1 MQVSKPQSNET
12 PYELTSLDDEVIRL
26 FREAIVSG
34 VHWYLALLQAV
45 GQWNPPDEIYQNRHY
60 QYLIDGAAL
69 DWQLVAERLCAA
81 VAGLLPEK
89 EKSDFLLK
97 GKPPLDITKEQFQ
110 ELVGPLKYRQY
121 LNYFYGITVEEAILL
136 TVKEEVRKERQ
147 LAALVKEEDTAA
159 EAFRR
164 IYGETQ
170 PILLEQFRKEKH
182 YRRLKSISLSELK
195 EFTYWLFK
203 FRIKYNDKSR
213 VASDTKKAL
222 DWLNRNGYPERFI
235 ITRPLVGNSR
245 SV

>member
-34 VHWYLALLQAV
+34 MHWYLGLLQAV
-45 GQWNPPDEIYQNRHY
+45 GRWNSPEETYQNRHY
-60 QYLIDGAAL
+60 QYLIDGAAF
-69 DWQLVAERLCAA
+69 DWQLLAERLCAP
-81 VAGLLPEK
+81 VDGLLPEK

-110 ELVGPLKYRQY
+110 ELVGPVKYRQY

-136 TVKEEVRKERQ
+136 AVKDEVRKERL
-147 LAALVKEEDTAA
+147 LAALVKEEDTTA

-164 IYGETQ
+164 IYGGTQ
-170 PILLEQFRKEKH
+170 PILLEQFRKEKR
-182 YRRLKSISLSELK
+182 YRQLKSIRLDELK
-195 EFTYWLFK
+195 EFTYWLFRYRLK
-203 FRIKYNDKSR
+203 HSDKER

-222 DWLNRNGYPERFI
+222 DWAHRHGLSQK
-235 ITRPLVGNSR
+235 LVFGQF
-245 SV
+245 

>member
-1 MQVSKPQSNET
+1 M
-12 PYELTSLDDEVIRL
+12 TSVDDEAIRH
-26 FREAIVSG
+26 FRNAIASG
-34 VHWYLALLQAV
+34 MHWYLALLEAV
-45 GQWNPPDEIYQNRHY
+45 GRWSSPEETFQERHY
-60 QYLIDGAAL
+60 QYLIEGSAF
-69 DWQLVAERLCAA
+69 DWQLLAERLCEA
-81 VAGLLPEK
+81 VNGLLPEK
-89 EKSDFLLK
+89 EKADFLLK
-97 GKPPLDITKEQFQ
+97 GQPPLDVTKEQFQ
-110 ELVGPLKYRQY
+110 ELIGAVKYRQY
-121 LNYFYGITVEEAILL
+121 LNYFYGVTVEEAILF

-147 LAALVKEEDTAA
+147 LAALVKEVDTAA

-235 ITRPLVGNSR
+235 ITRPLVGNNR
-245 SV
+245 SL

>member
-1 MQVSKPQSNET
+1 MVCCRRR
-12 PYELTSLDDEVIRL
+12 EVRL
-26 FREAIVSG
+26 
-34 VHWYLALLQAV
+34 
-45 GQWNPPDEIYQNRHY
+45 
-60 QYLIDGAAL
+60 
-69 DWQLVAERLCAA
+69 
-81 VAGLLPEK
+81 
-89 EKSDFLLK
+89 LLK

-195 EFTYWLFK
+195 ELLTGFS
-203 FRIKYNDKSR
+203 NS
-213 VASDTKKAL
+213 ASSTMI
-222 DWLNRNGYPERFI
+222 NRA
-235 ITRPLVGNSR
+235 
-245 SV
+245 

>member
-1 MQVSKPQSNET
+1 MSKPKSNET
-12 PYELTSLDDEVIRL
+12 QYQLTPRDNEVIRL
-26 FREAIVSG
+26 FREVIVSG
-34 VHWYLALLQAV
+34 VHWYLGLLQAV
-45 GQWNPPDEIYQNRHY
+45 GQWNSPEETYQDRHY
-60 QYLIDGAAL
+60 QYLIDGAAF
-69 DWQLVAERLCAA
+69 DWQLLAERLCAA
-81 VAGLLPEK
+81 VDGLLPEK

-110 ELVGPLKYRQY
+110 ELIGSTKYRQY

-136 TVKEEVRKERQ
+136 SVKEEVRKERF
-147 LAALVKEEDTAA
+147 LAALIKDEDTTA

-164 IYGETQ
+164 VYGSTQ

-182 YRRLKSISLSELK
+182 YRRLRSISLSELK

-203 FRIKYNDKSR
+203 YRIKHNDKSR

-235 ITRPLVGNSR
+235 ITRPLVGNNQLP
-245 SV
+245 